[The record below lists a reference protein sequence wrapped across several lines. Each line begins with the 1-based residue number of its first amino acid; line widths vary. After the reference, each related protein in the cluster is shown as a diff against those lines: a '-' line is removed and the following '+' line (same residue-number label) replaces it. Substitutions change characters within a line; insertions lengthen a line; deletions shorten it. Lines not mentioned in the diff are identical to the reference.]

1 MARKVQLKVHYKWM
15 DGGGKGR
22 WMVGKQKF
30 NFYWK
35 TLLVK

>member
-1 MARKVQLKVHYKWM
+1 VHYKWM
-15 DGGGKGR
+15 DGGGME
-22 WMVGKQKF
+22 WPTVGKQKF